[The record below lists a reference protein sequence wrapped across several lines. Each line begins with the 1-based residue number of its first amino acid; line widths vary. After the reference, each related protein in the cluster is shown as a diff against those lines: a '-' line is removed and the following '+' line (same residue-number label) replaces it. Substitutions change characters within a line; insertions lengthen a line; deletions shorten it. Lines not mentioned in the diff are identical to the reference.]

1 MRATAVA
8 SVCQVFVVLQLLI
21 VAVVLLVVVQNEAL

>member
-8 SVCQVFVVLQLLI
+8 SVCRVFVVLQLLI
-21 VAVVLLVVVQNEAL
+21 VVLVVLVVVQNEAL

>member
-8 SVCQVFVVLQLLI
+8 SVCRVFVVFFLLLFI
-21 VAVVLLVVVQNEAL
+21 VAVVVQNEAL

>member
-8 SVCQVFVVLQLLI
+8 SVCRVFVVFLLLLFI
-21 VAVVLLVVVQNEAL
+21 VAVVVVENEAL